1 MQTFE
6 KALYKVAQKR
16 DEATHSYMLR
26 LQAAF
31 HDLGESVNVKDMHAF
46 VLLRQSSLSNQSKI
60 EQAMRTLSTRVLLG
74 TVEVKRKVY
83 PTNFAESDDHQGG

>member
-1 MQTFE
+1 MRHLDPKKLTDKENGVEHLLRALSAWEETSDMQTFE
-6 KALYKVAQKR
+6 KALYKVAQKS

-46 VLLRQSSLSNQSKI
+46 LLLRQSSLSN
-60 EQAMRTLSTRVLLG
+60 ED
-74 TVEVKRKVY
+74 KRK
-83 PTNFAESDDHQGG
+83 F